1 MPNKVRLTFSPPVS
15 RVTLFHALDI
25 LIHNGTA
32 SAAASAAAAAAAT
45 PCFISCTFQSLT
57 PEMGGMAHSIATVV
71 FKSGSTMFISAQI
84 T

>member
-32 SAAASAAAAAAAT
+32 SSAAAAAT

-71 FKSGSTMFISAQI
+71 FKSGSTMFGSA
-84 T
+84 